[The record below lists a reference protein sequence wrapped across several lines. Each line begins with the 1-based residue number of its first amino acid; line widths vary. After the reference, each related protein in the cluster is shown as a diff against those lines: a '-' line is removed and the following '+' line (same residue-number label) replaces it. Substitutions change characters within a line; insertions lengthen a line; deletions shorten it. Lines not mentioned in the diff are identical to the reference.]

1 MQGHI
6 HKRVRATKDG
16 RQATS
21 WYVVVD
27 LTRGPD
33 GRRRQKW
40 HGGFRTRKEAEAV
53 KAKLANEMHSGL
65 YVEPTKATLG
75 EWVESS
81 WLPTMRSQ
89 VKPSTWDSYMR
100 NLRLYVLPALGHR
113 TLQQLTPLVLKGLYA
128 ELMQSGK
135 QTRAG
140 GGLAPKTVR
149 YVHATLHKVL
159 ADAVDA
165 GILQS
170 NPADRARPPKPKV
183 SGQRE
188 MQVWDADQLAKFL
201 AHIGG
206 HHLLAAFHL
215 AAMTGMRRDSTPKT
229 HQARVVDLDPVTID
243 HLRHHQTRQEAQRE
257 KWGLGYLESDLVFR
271 RQDGSPVHPDSFT
284 QAFDAAV
291 RRSGLPRIR
300 LHDLRHT
307 HATIALRAGVPV
319 KVISERLGHENPAFT
334 MSNTPTSS
342 RACRPK
348 LPHSSPHSSLA
359 RPPSRE
365 GQAAAKQRC
374 GSDPA
379 KPGREVTEAGGTLS
393 LARSTAVPLRREVEG
408 RASKQAAA
416 SSVVGVA
423 DQVST

>member
-16 RQATS
+16 RQTTS

-40 HGGFRTRKEAEAV
+40 HGGFRTRKEAEAA
-53 KAKLANEMHSGL
+53 KAKLANELHSGL
-65 YVEPTKATLG
+65 YVEPSKVTLAD
-75 EWVESS
+75 WVESS

-89 VKPSTWDSYMR
+89 VKASTWDSYMR
-100 NLRLYVLPALGHR
+100 NLRLHVLPALGHR
-113 TLQQLTPLVLKGLYA
+113 TLQQLTPLVLNGLYA
-128 ELMQSGK
+128 ELMESGK

-140 GGLAPKTVR
+140 GGLATKTVR

-165 GILQS
+165 GILQN
-170 NPADRARPPKPKV
+170 NPADRARPPKPRV
-183 SGQRE
+183 SSQRE

-201 AHIGG
+201 THVSG
-206 HHLLAAFHL
+206 HDLEAAFHL
-215 AAMTGMRRDSTPKT
+215 AAMTGMRRGEVLGLRWQDIDLGARRPAVRHTFVSVAYEIRDSTPKT

-243 HLRHHQTRQEAQRE
+243 HLRHHQTRQEAQGE
-257 KWGLGYLESDLVFR
+257 KWGPGYLESDLVFR
-271 RQDGSPVHPDSFT
+271 REDGSPVHPDSFT

-334 MSNTPTSS
+334 MKQY
-342 RACRPK
+342 AHV
-348 LPHSSPHSSLA
+348 LPGMQA
-359 RPPSRE
+359 E
-365 GQAAAKQRC
+365 AAALIAALVTGAGAQR
-374 GSDPA
+374 
-379 KPGREVTEAGGTLS
+379 
-393 LARSTAVPLRREVEG
+393 
-408 RASKQAAA
+408 
-416 SSVVGVA
+416 
-423 DQVST
+423 